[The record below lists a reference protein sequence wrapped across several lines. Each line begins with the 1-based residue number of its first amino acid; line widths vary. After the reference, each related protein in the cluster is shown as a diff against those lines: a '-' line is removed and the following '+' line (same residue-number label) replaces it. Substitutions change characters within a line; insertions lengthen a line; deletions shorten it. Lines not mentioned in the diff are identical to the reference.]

1 MLRRGWTRGPG
12 APLTGSS
19 RGSGD
24 RCARVGSELV
34 QGLDGSNRFQQR
46 GNHEVSGAHRVF
58 TQVGVVSIPSGALRF
73 NCSTKSSGRV
83 NVTPVASARY
93 RGGAPLVL
101 RTPKTPPT
109 PPTPHGSSTDSTD
122 TQQGTRRWLPTGCP
136 VDVHGPAAPCQLPPP
151 PQPPPPP
158 PHDDPP
164 PQDEDEPPPH
174 ELLPPPSLPAHQLP
188 PPPAP
193 PLLRA
198 VRLRRVLLLPPLT
211 TEMITTS
218 TKMPTRMP
226 KKAGIA
232 LTVLS
237 FPRSETPASSRDRF
251 LRGREMPPASRAQ
264 SRLEELQSLRT
275 GWRP

>member
-24 RCARVGSELV
+24 RSARVGSELV

-46 GNHEVSGAHRVF
+46 GNHEVSGAHHIF
-58 TQVGVVSIPSGALRF
+58 TQVGGVSIPSGALRF

-83 NVTPVASARY
+83 NVTPVAYAGC
-93 RGGAPLVL
+93 RGGRPRGTAAA
-101 RTPKTPPT
+101 R
-109 PPTPHGSSTDSTD
+109 
-122 TQQGTRRWLPTGCP
+122 QQGTRRWLPTGCP
-136 VDVHGPAAPCQLPPP
+136 VDVRGPAAPCQLPPQP
-151 PQPPPPP
+151 PPPPPPP

-174 ELLPPPSLPAHQLP
+174 ELPPPPSPPAHQLP
-188 PPPAP
+188 PPLAP

-251 LRGREMPPASRAQ
+251 LRGREMPSASRAQ